1 MNGGPTVRRLHR
13 ERQSRLLRMQSRSRR
28 TARGSE
34 SGRLDEMPGYPPG
47 AKLTEIDAFVHEYL
61 IPYIRGVSQC
71 ESSSREYTW
80 TDDDRS
86 DKIRLPQFEPN
97 LAFLGPR
104 WCSSSRSAATPE
116 TD

>member
-61 IPYIRGVSQC
+61 IPYIRGVS
-71 ESSSREYTW
+71 SGGVRTKMAPGSV
-80 TDDDRS
+80 DPGAIRS
-86 DKIRLPQFEPN
+86 VL
-97 LAFLGPR
+97 
-104 WCSSSRSAATPE
+104 
-116 TD
+116 